1 MMHNWKFNHLG
12 MMVTDRDEILS
23 YYQSIGL
30 GVSVGPQPLLPYI
43 EGEGEIT
50 FFKELDGE
58 PISHRFVTGGAHNF
72 KDGQSQIGNCQLEVY
87 PMQPGPGIFIS
98 RYLEKKGDG
107 INHIAFNTNDI
118 ERDTQFFLDR
128 GCDLVFNVT
137 TNGKT
142 VENYIDTRL
151 HGDLMISLRPPAD
164 TWEKSWRKNNESHPL
179 VNKWKFLGLGICV
192 NDLESASG
200 YYSKLGYETIEEKK
214 VRKEWKITSQEF
226 YVSNVLFE
234 LIQAEKDSI
243 YRNSLA
249 QRGDGVAEM
258 IFQVSDLKTEIDLLK
273 IKGTKILKVSDD
285 KKMAYI
291 DSCMKGNLLTRL
303 IERE

>member
-1 MMHNWKFNHLG
+1 MIHNWEFNHLG

-58 PISHRFVTGGAHNF
+58 PVSHRFVTGGVHNF

-87 PMQPGPGIFIS
+87 PMRPGPGMFIS
-98 RYLEKKGDG
+98 RYLETKGDG
-107 INHIAFNTNDI
+107 INHIAFNTTDI

-142 VENYIDTRL
+142 IENYIDTRL

-164 TWEKSWRKNNESHPL
+164 TWEKLWRKNNESHPL

-192 NDLESASG
+192 NDLESASD
-200 YYSKLGYETIEEKK
+200 YYLKLGYRRIDEKK
-214 VRKEWKITSQEF
+214 IRKKWKMTSEEF

-243 YRNSLA
+243 YKNSLA

-258 IFQVSDLKTEIDLLK
+258 IFQVSDLKKEIDLLTT
-273 IKGTKILKVSDD
+273 KGAQILKVSDD

-291 DSCMKGNLLTRL
+291 DSCAKGNLLIRL
-303 IERE
+303 IEKE

>member
-1 MMHNWKFNHLG
+1 MIHNWEFNHLG

-58 PISHRFVTGGAHNF
+58 PVSHRFVTGGAHNF

-87 PMQPGPGIFIS
+87 PMRPGPGMFIS
-98 RYLEKKGDG
+98 RYLETKGDG
-107 INHIAFNTNDI
+107 INHIAFNTTDI

-142 VENYIDTRL
+142 IENYIDTRL

-164 TWEKSWRKNNESHPL
+164 TWEKLWRKNNESHPL

-192 NDLESASG
+192 NDLESASD
-200 YYSKLGYETIEEKK
+200 YYLKLGYRRIDEKK
-214 VRKEWKITSQEF
+214 IRKKWKMTSEEF

-243 YRNSLA
+243 YKNSLA

-258 IFQVSDLKTEIDLLK
+258 IFQVSDLKKEIDLLTT
-273 IKGTKILKVSDD
+273 KGAQILKVSDD

-291 DSCMKGNLLTRL
+291 DSCAKGNLLIRL
-303 IERE
+303 IEKE